1 MYWLSKQ
8 LFFLF
13 ILIISD
19 NLFSQELTQIQYELK
34 NVVKRKIKNGVI
46 IEEKNEPMEF
56 LGIHNQYIITGL
68 NTQSPVLHKYYD
80 SSLIEKAPLVLLNK
94 TKQGN
99 YYLAQISAV
108 GNVCLITI
116 MPNQRTVAVAFQFWL
131 SFEDVVILWQGF
143 GNYK

>member
-116 MPNQRTVAVAFQFWL
+116 MNNQRTVAVAFQYWL